1 MKEYLKQ
8 HNISIYNLSR
18 QTGIPYSTLN
28 DIINRKTDID
38 NVRFGHIKALSSFL
52 GLSLD
57 QFAMLFDDQDLAVT
71 ETEKIVIR
79 NKTYYLS
86 YRDKLIRLCK
96 VTNLNSEYIHEMAE
110 WKIRDI
116 RNEELMSKWEQTNSI

>member
-8 HNISIYNLSR
+8 HNISIYNLSK

-57 QFAMLFDDQDLAVT
+57 QFAGLFNKQDLAVT
-71 ETEKIVIR
+71 ETER
-79 NKTYYLS
+79 
-86 YRDKLIRLCK
+86 
-96 VTNLNSEYIHEMAE
+96 
-110 WKIRDI
+110 
-116 RNEELMSKWEQTNSI
+116 